1 MKKTYIIPI
10 ILCTLFLGISGC
22 NNKQETVVGWNAD
35 HTAYTNECN
44 ATLMEG
50 EYYEAMND
58 SFVKENFDSFTQ
70 VAIDKHI
77 GKFYENLY
85 NETKSPIKDILAE
98 HAQIKWVEAGDSV
111 GRKLNIVM
119 DNGNLKASVVD
130 SDDAVIYEFQ
140 IDKKTLDANEKHSYL
155 YAKLSETNEYLY
167 FYCRRDDYIRIR
179 ITSGIEPADF
189 KETFITFVPEG
200 TTESNPSAD
209 VLSGK
214 YMEAGYYYD
223 GRNSAIKLTLDNG
236 VVTGE
241 RYLAETEERFVA
253 EFSGKINN
261 GLLEYRDYG
270 CSHYIGKF
278 GEEEFDKE
286 LANDMSGKIFFYE
299 TFLLYKDVYSGNEF
313 AYAYDTIDSEQNN

>member
-1 MKKTYIIPI
+1 MRKTFIIAI
-10 ILCTLFLGISGC
+10 TLCTLFLGISGC

-35 HTAYTNECN
+35 HTAQTNECN
-44 ATLMEG
+44 AILMEG

-70 VAIDKHI
+70 NAIDKHI
-77 GKFYENLY
+77 GRMDEDLY

-98 HAQIKWVEAGDSV
+98 HAQIKWVEAGDSE
-111 GRKLNIVM
+111 RRTLNIAM

-130 SDDAVIYEFQ
+130 SDGAVIYEFQ
-140 IDKKTLDANEKHSYL
+140 IDKKTLDTNAKYSYL

-179 ITSGIEPADF
+179 ITSGIEPEDF

-200 TTESNPSAD
+200 TTVSNPSSD
-209 VLSGK
+209 VLNGK

-223 GRNSAIKLTLDNG
+223 GRNSAIKLTIDNG
-236 VVTGE
+236 TVTGE

-253 EFSGKINN
+253 EFSGKISN
-261 GLLEYRDYG
+261 GILEYKDYS
-270 CSHYIGKF
+270 CSHYIGEL
-278 GEEEFDKE
+278 GEEEFDKD

-299 TFLLYKDVYSGNEF
+299 TFLLYQDVYSGNEF
-313 AYAYDTIDSEQNN
+313 VYTYDTIGDE